1 MATCPSFLGRRC
13 CRQLPW
19 VEWTDAVAA
28 SRAVRRRAAL
38 GVCTGGRTFDRRAA
52 GCAAGVA
59 AGRRGASAA
68 ARTSRGRRHGTY
80 GGIKH
85 HGGHRDAARPAAG
98 GHASGARR
106 SVLGDKRARTL
117 GRWSG
122 RSPRRLA
129 GAGVGV
135 LPAYGCAQQPPPPCT
150 PRLPSAR
157 APAASFVQ
165 RWSPGPRWTASAV
178 QVSTPGPSRFRL
190 VAVRIMYKIAWAMV

>member
-98 GHASGARR
+98 GMRAVRGDLCLVTSARGLWEGGVDEVPGGLQVPVSACCPRMVARSSLRRHAHRVFPLHGRRRRASCSAGA
-106 SVLGDKRARTL
+106 LGPDGQPAP
-117 GRWSG
+117 S
-122 RSPRRLA
+122 RSPPL
-129 GAGVGV
+129 V
-135 LPAYGCAQQPPPPCT
+135 LPD
-150 PRLPSAR
+150 LD
-157 APAASFVQ
+157 
-165 RWSPGPRWTASAV
+165 
-178 QVSTPGPSRFRL
+178 L
-190 VAVRIMYKIAWAMV
+190 

>member
-1 MATCPSFLGRRC
+1 M
-13 CRQLPW
+13 PW

-98 GHASGARR
+98 GMRAVRGDLCLVTSARG
-106 SVLGDKRARTL
+106 LWEG
-117 GRWSG
+117 
-122 RSPRRLA
+122 
-129 GAGVGV
+129 GVDEVPGGV
-135 LPAYGCAQQPPPPCT
+135 LLAYGCSSLRRYARRVFPLHGRRRRASCSAGALGPDGQP
-150 PRLPSAR
+150 A
-157 APAASFVQ
+157 
-165 RWSPGPRWTASAV
+165 
-178 QVSTPGPSRFRL
+178 PSRSPPL
-190 VAVRIMYKIAWAMV
+190 VLPDLDL